1 MANTREIQL
10 RIRSI
15 TGTQQITR
23 AMKLVST
30 AKLQRI
36 RGIAEEGRPYFSMVY
51 QTVCSIL
58 QASTEDVS
66 QMSGFSQPASAANK
80 PVAYILITSDSGL
93 AGGYNINVCRM
104 LEAQIENKEEA
115 LIVTVGKRGRDYFER
130 RGYQMDAHFDNDTEV
145 PQMSEINQIAR
156 YVMSL
161 YTEGKV
167 SGVRIAYTMF
177 KNTLNQIPEV
187 IQLFPLDPEDFKSD
201 PKEEKEL
208 ISMNYEPSPEE
219 VMKRIMPLYLSG
231 ILHGAMAEAS
241 ASEQGARMTAMDS
254 ATDNAG
260 DMIDRLTLQYN
271 RARQS
276 HITQELTEIING
288 AAALE

>member
-15 TGTQQITR
+15 SGTQQITR

-30 AKLQRI
+30 AKLQKI
-36 RGIAEEGRPYFSMVY
+36 RGIAEEGRPYFKRVY

-66 QMSGFSQPASAANK
+66 ALAGFSAPAGAENM
-80 PVAYILITSDSGL
+80 PMAYVLITSDRGL
-93 AGGYNINVCRM
+93 AGGYNANICRL
-104 LEAQIENKEEA
+104 LENEITDKEQA
-115 LIVTVGKRGRDYFER
+115 LIITIGKRGKEYFER
-130 RGYQMDAHFDNDTEV
+130 RGYRVDAHFDQDGEA
-145 PQMSEINQIAR
+145 PQMAEINRISR
-156 YVMSL
+156 YVMGL

-167 SGVRIAYTMF
+167 SGVRVAYTAF
-177 KNTLNQIPEV
+177 QNTLTQIPQLM
-187 IQLFPLDPEDFKSD
+187 QLFPLNREDFQA
-201 PKEEKEL
+201 EEDL
-208 ISMNYEPSPEE
+208 VSMNYEPGAEE
-219 VMKRIMPLYLSG
+219 VMARIMPLYISG
-231 ILHGAMAEAS
+231 VLHGALAEAA
-241 ASEQGARMTAMDS
+241 ASEQGARMTAMDA

-260 DMIDRLTLQYN
+260 DIIDRLTLQYN
-271 RARQS
+271 RARQG

>member
-58 QASTEDVS
+58 RTSTEDVS
-66 QMSGFSQPASAANK
+66 AMAGFSQPASAENR

-93 AGGYNINVCRM
+93 AGGYNVNVCRL
-104 LEAQIENKEEA
+104 LESQIEDKANA
-115 LIVTVGKRGRDYFER
+115 LIITVGKRGRDYFER
-130 RGYQMDAHFDNDTEV
+130 RGYQVDAHYDNDKEI
-145 PQMSEINQIAR
+145 PQMADVNRIAR
-156 YVMSL
+156 YVMGL

-177 KNTLNQIPEV
+177 KNTLSQIPEV
-187 IQLFPLDPEDFKSD
+187 IQLFPLNPDDFKEE
-201 PKEEKEL
+201 PKAEQEL
-208 ISMNYEPSPEE
+208 ISMNYEPGPEA
-219 VMKRIMPLYLSG
+219 VMARIMPLYISG

-271 RARQS
+271 RARQG

>member
-15 TGTQQITR
+15 KGTQQITR

-30 AKLQRI
+30 AKLQKI

-58 QASTEDVS
+58 QTSTEDVS
-66 QMSGFSQPASAANK
+66 AMAGFSQPAGAENA
-80 PVAYILITSDSGL
+80 PMAYILITSDRGL
-93 AGGYNINVCRM
+93 AGGYNVNVCRQ
-104 LEAQIENKEEA
+104 LEGVIEDRENA
-115 LIVTVGKRGRDYFER
+115 LIITIGKRGREYFER
-130 RGYQMDAHFDNDTEV
+130 RGYRVDAHYDNAEEV
-145 PQMSEINQIAR
+145 PQMAEVNRIAR
-156 YVMSL
+156 YVMGL
-161 YTEGKV
+161 YNEGTV
-167 SGVRIAYTMF
+167 SGVQIAFTAF
-177 KNTLNQIPEV
+177 KNTLSQIPTV
-187 IQLFPLDPEDFKSD
+187 MRLFPLNPEDFQT
-201 PKEEKEL
+201 EGTEL
-208 ISMNYEPSPEE
+208 VSMNYEPGPEE
-219 VMKRIMPLYLSG
+219 VMKRIMPLYISG

-260 DMIDRLTLQYN
+260 DMIDTLTLQYN
-271 RARQS
+271 RARQG

>member
-15 TGTQQITR
+15 KGTQQITR

-30 AKLQRI
+30 AKLQKI

-58 QASTEDVS
+58 KTSTEDVGA
-66 QMSGFSQPASAANK
+66 MAGFSQPATAENGPA
-80 PVAYILITSDSGL
+80 AYILITSDRGL
-93 AGGYNINVCRM
+93 AGGYNVNVCRQ
-104 LEAQIENKEEA
+104 LESQIEDKEKA
-115 LIVTVGKRGRDYFER
+115 LIITIGKRGREYFQR
-130 RGYQMDAHFDNDTEV
+130 RGYHVDAHYDNDHEV
-145 PQMSEINQIAR
+145 PQMAQVGRIAR
-156 YVMSL
+156 YVMGL
-161 YTEGKV
+161 YNEGKV
-167 SGVRIAYTMF
+167 SGVQLAYTAF
-177 KNTLNQIPEV
+177 KNTLSQIPTV
-187 IQLFPLDPEDFKSD
+187 IQLFPLNPDDFQT
-201 PKEEKEL
+201 KEENL
-208 ISMNYEPSPEE
+208 ISMNYEPGPEE
-219 VMKRIMPLYLSG
+219 VMKRIMPLYISG

-254 ATDNAG
+254 ATDNAS
-260 DMIDRLTLQYN
+260 DMIDTLTLQYN
-271 RARQS
+271 QARQG

>member
-30 AKLQRI
+30 AKLQKI

-58 QASTEDVS
+58 KASTEDVGALA
-66 QMSGFSQPASAANK
+66 GFSQPAEAENQ
-80 PVAYILITSDSGL
+80 PVAYILITSDRGL
-93 AGGYNINVCRM
+93 AGGYNVNLCRL
-104 LEAQIENKEEA
+104 LENQIADKEKA
-115 LIVTVGKRGRDYFER
+115 LIITVGKRGREYFER
-130 RGYQMDAHFDNDTEV
+130 RGYRVDAHYDNDHEV
-145 PQMSEINQIAR
+145 PRMADVNRIAH
-156 YVMSL
+156 YVMGL
-161 YTEGKV
+161 YTDGKV
-167 SGVRIAYTMF
+167 SGVQIAYTAF
-177 KNTLNQIPEV
+177 KNTLSQIPKT
-187 IQLFPLDPEDFKSD
+187 IQLFPLDPSDFQS
-201 PKEEKEL
+201 EEEEL
-208 ISMNYEPSPEE
+208 ISMNFEPGPEA
-219 VMKRIMPLYLSG
+219 VMARIMPMYISG
-231 ILHGAMAEAS
+231 ILQGAMVEAS
-241 ASEQGARMTAMDS
+241 ASEQGARITAMDS

-260 DMIDRLTLQYN
+260 EMIETLTLQYN
-271 RARQS
+271 QARQS

>member
-15 TGTQQITR
+15 SGTQQITR

-30 AKLQRI
+30 AKLQKI

-58 QASTEDVS
+58 QASTEDVGALA
-66 QMSGFSQPASAANK
+66 GFSSPADAENK
-80 PVAYILITSDSGL
+80 PAAYILITSDRGL
-93 AGGYNINVCRM
+93 AGGYNANICRL
-104 LEAQIENKEEA
+104 LESEIAEKDQA
-115 LIVTVGKRGRDYFER
+115 LIITIGKRGREYFER
-130 RGYQMDAHFDNDTEV
+130 RGYTVDAHYENDGEA
-145 PQMSEINQIAR
+145 PQMSQINRISR
-156 YVMSL
+156 YVMGL

-167 SGVRIAYTMF
+167 SGVRIAYTAF
-177 KNTLNQIPEV
+177 ENTLSQVPQL
-187 IQLFPLDPEDFKSD
+187 IQLFPLKREDF
-201 PKEEKEL
+201 EAGEEL
-208 ISMNYEPSPEE
+208 ISMNYEPGAEE
-219 VMKRIMPLYLSG
+219 VMKRIMPLYISG
-231 ILHGAMAEAS
+231 ILHGAMAEAA

-254 ATDNAG
+254 ATDNAS
-260 DMIDRLTLQYN
+260 DMIDHLTLQYN
-271 RARQS
+271 RARQG